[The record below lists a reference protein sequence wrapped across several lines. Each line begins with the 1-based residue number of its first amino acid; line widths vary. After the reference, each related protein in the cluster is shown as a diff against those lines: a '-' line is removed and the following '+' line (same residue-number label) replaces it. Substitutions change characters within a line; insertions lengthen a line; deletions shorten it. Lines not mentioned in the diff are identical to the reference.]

1 MPEVVTDASLGQ
13 SRPMFGLRHRPGRL
27 ALALFRMP
35 LRAYH
40 HQKGW
45 LLGHTFLLLTH
56 VGRTSG
62 QPHETVAMVL
72 RYRPE
77 SSEVVVCSAWGPETD
92 WVRNIRER
100 PAVRIETGREV
111 FVPEKRFL
119 SVEESFSVLE
129 DCLHQH
135 PWRFRF
141 ITWVLGWGDFRNEAT
156 VKDFVRTRPFVAFQ
170 PTTARGPSA
179 EAMN

>member
-1 MPEVVTDASLGQ
+1 MPEVVTHASRGQ

-62 QPHETVAMVL
+62 QSHETVAMVL

-92 WVRNIRER
+92 WVRNIRQRAAIQVE
-100 PAVRIETGREV
+100 IGRET
-111 FVPEKRFL
+111 FEPEQQFL
-119 SVEESFSVLE
+119 SAEESLSVVDE
-129 DCLHQH
+129 CLREH
-135 PWRFRF
+135 PWRFRLMA
-141 ITWVLGWGDFRNEAT
+141 WVLGWGDLGDEAT
-156 VKDFVRTRPFVAFQ
+156 ARGFVRTRPFIAFRPAQ
-170 PTTARGPSA
+170 APAPGTT
-179 EAMN
+179 